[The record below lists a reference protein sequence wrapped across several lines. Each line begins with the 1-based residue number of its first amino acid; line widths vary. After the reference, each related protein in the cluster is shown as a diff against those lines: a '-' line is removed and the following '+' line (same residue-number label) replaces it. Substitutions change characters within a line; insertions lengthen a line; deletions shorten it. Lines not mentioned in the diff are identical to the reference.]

1 MIGVQEVPD
10 EDVSKYGIVSIK
22 QTEIAKNC
30 FHVNDLV
37 EKPKLEDAPSNY
49 AIMGRYV
56 LRPEIFE
63 ILDTQTPGAGGEIQ
77 LTDAI
82 KRLNEKQMV
91 VAYNFEGTRYDVGD
105 KFGFIKAQIE
115 FALKRDDLKEDV
127 LNYLEEVLQQNK
139 LNV

>member
-1 MIGVQEVPD
+1 
-10 EDVSKYGIVSIK
+10 
-22 QTEIAKNC
+22 
-30 FHVNDLV
+30 
-37 EKPKLEDAPSNY
+37 
-49 AIMGRYV
+49 MGRYV
-56 LRPEIFE
+56 LSAEIFD

-127 LNYLEEVLQQNK
+127 LNYLEKVLQQNK

>member
-1 MIGVQEVPD
+1 
-10 EDVSKYGIVSIK
+10 
-22 QTEIAKNC
+22 
-30 FHVNDLV
+30 
-37 EKPKLEDAPSNY
+37 
-49 AIMGRYV
+49 MGRYV
-56 LRPEIFE
+56 LRPEIFD

-127 LNYLEEVLQQNK
+127 LNYLEKVLQQNK